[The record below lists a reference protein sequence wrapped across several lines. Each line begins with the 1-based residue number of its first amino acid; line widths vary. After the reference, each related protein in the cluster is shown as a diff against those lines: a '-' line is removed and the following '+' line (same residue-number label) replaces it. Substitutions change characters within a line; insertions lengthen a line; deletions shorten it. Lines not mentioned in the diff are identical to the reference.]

1 MYITSEKILQINH
14 FNLPD
19 VCDGDAV
26 VAGGD
31 VAGQLVDGQAGRVDH
46 AAGRP
51 HDRYAA
57 RHLADYT
64 SKA

>member
-1 MYITSEKILQINH
+1 M
-14 FNLPD
+14 
-19 VCDGDAV
+19 CDGDAV